1 MRTVPAVLLAVAV
14 LLLAAVP
21 LQAQTSNV
29 HSQRIGGIQYYSG
42 KVGSQGVTG
51 STQYIGTMGYTNL
64 YVGRSSQSATHRRIG
79 NMGYTNW
86 QDGSSSTSQRI
97 GSFTYT
103 NTSTGASYTT
113 QRIGNFTYTT
123 GSDGYSSMTQYIG
136 ESAYTTIQT
145 PGHNLHRSVLSGRRG
160 VRRLEQNRKGLPRTP
175 RRGPAYAQP
184 SIGARG
190 ALQAQPHR

>member
-64 YVGRSSQSATHRRIG
+64 YVGRSSQSATHQRIG

-86 QDGSSSTSQRI
+86 QDGSSSTSQRT

-123 GSDGYSSMTQYIG
+123 GSDGYSSMTQHTG
-136 ESAYTTIQT
+136 GSARPELRRQGASRPALCYRRADV
-145 PGHNLHRSVLSGRRG
+145 RSCGACSSSSECAALLRSLRRSCTGSPVEIHVRRG
-160 VRRLEQNRKGLPRTP
+160 
-175 RRGPAYAQP
+175 
-184 SIGARG
+184 
-190 ALQAQPHR
+190 